1 MIQKRFLRL
10 QRENGSVT
18 AETAISLAFLI
29 AAGVVLVQVLAF
41 AMQFQKLQTLAQ
53 ESSRVAASLE
63 DPKILENEITGFI
76 RNIDSEIKV
85 IFDWQNSDVKVT
97 LTQPTSG
104 IVSQLREVVSASAT
118 APRWN

>member
-10 QRENGSVT
+10 RNENGSVT
-18 AETAISLAFLI
+18 AETAISLAFI
-29 AAGVVLVQVLAF
+29 IVAGVVLVQVLVF
-41 AMQFQKLQTLAQ
+41 AMQFQKLQALAH

-63 DPKILENEITGFI
+63 DPKILENQITSFI
-76 RNIDSEIKV
+76 GNIDSDIHV
-85 IFDWQNSDVKVT
+85 TFDWRNSDVKVT

-104 IVSQLREVVSASAT
+104 IVSQLHEVVSASAT

>member
-1 MIQKRFLRL
+1 MIQKWFLRL

-29 AAGVVLVQVLAF
+29 TAGVVLVQVLAF
-41 AMQFQKLQTLAQ
+41 AMQFQRLQTLAQ